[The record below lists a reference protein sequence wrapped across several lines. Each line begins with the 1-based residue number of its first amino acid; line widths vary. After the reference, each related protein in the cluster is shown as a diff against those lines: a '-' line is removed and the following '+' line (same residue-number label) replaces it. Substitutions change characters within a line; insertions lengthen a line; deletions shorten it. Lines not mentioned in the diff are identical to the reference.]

1 MIINYLITKVDAKR
15 EDVIPPETQM
25 GISNNITVLDVE
37 KDDKFK
43 VLKFQF
49 RFDAKF
55 NGGSS
60 EELGHIVIEGFI
72 VHTSDDIEKI
82 YNKWQDEKILDDSI
96 TEEVLQTSLNISI
109 IEAMS
114 LAKMLQLPSIL
125 PLPKVSTVKPKY
137 FYSLILAFLVF
148 FLFLFLFFG

>member
-15 EDVIPPETQM
+15 EDNIPPETQM
-25 GISNNITVLDVE
+25 GISNNITILDVE

-55 NGGSS
+55 TASS
-60 EELGHIVIEGFI
+60 SDELGHIVIEGFV
-72 VHTSDDIEKI
+72 VHTSEDLEKI
-82 YNKWQDEKILDDSI
+82 YNKWKDEKVLDDSI
-96 TEEVLQTSLNISI
+96 TEEILQTSLNLSI

-125 PLPKVSTVKPKY
+125 PLPKVSTEKKEDKKEKDKKNKN
-137 FYSLILAFLVF
+137 
-148 FLFLFLFFG
+148 

>member
-1 MIINYLITKVDAKR
+1 MIVNYLITKVDAKR
-15 EDVIPPETQM
+15 EDNIPPETQM

-55 NGGSS
+55 NGNSS
-60 EELGHIVIEGFI
+60 DELGHIVIEGFI
-72 VHTSDDIEKI
+72 VHTSNDIDKI
-82 YNKWQDEKILDDSI
+82 YNKWQEEKVLDDSI
-96 TEEVLQTSLNISI
+96 TEEILQTSLNISI

-125 PLPKVSTVKPKY
+125 PLPKVSTEHKEEKKEKDKKTKN
-137 FYSLILAFLVF
+137 
-148 FLFLFLFFG
+148 

>member
-43 VLKFQF
+43 ILKFQF

-55 NGGSS
+55 TVDNSN
-60 EELGHIVIEGFI
+60 ELGHIVIEGFI
-72 VHTSDDIEKI
+72 VHTSEDIDKI
-82 YNKWQDEKILDDSI
+82 YSKWQDEKVLDDSV

-125 PLPKVSTVKPKY
+125 PLPKVSSERKEEKKEKDKK
-137 FYSLILAFLVF
+137 
-148 FLFLFLFFG
+148 GKN